1 MQAAPR
7 PRMFRSTALQ
17 PRSVDY
23 LYSELT
29 CVPW

>member
-1 MQAAPR
+1 
-7 PRMFRSTALQ
+7 MFRSAALE